1 MDNKLSELSKPVAYS
16 LRFRNMNGKPDKTIN
31 ANTTFSTLEK
41 AKAYGLGN
49 RYVTQDDGKIVC
61 VRAPSQD
68 PIVEP
73 LYSQEYVSALLE
85 KSKEKDERA
94 IACVNAFDGIETERI
109 AGKSLGEFLAGE
121 LYLNKAEP
129 KQDGSFGFT
138 FSGLAVQLM
147 ADCFADQFKSSGAIN
162 YLELLFEHAE
172 VGEMTVT
179 MQRVEGL
186 TPAQKLAAAEQR
198 IAELEEQ
205 SEQFKKELHN
215 ESAANAHAYE
225 RIRELEKRLATPV
238 RLPEKYNMKMAGDKS
253 TKSMFY
259 GHNSA
264 INDSAK
270 AIRAAGFAVE
280 GDSE

>member
-1 MDNKLSELSKPVAYS
+1 MDNKLSELSKPVGFVSKQAQALLKS
-16 LRFRNMNGKPDKTIN
+16 GDT
-31 ANTTFSTLEK
+31 AS
-41 AKAYGLGN
+41 
-49 RYVTQDDGKIVC
+49 
-61 VRAPSQD
+61 VRPFFDVQGSS
-68 PIVEP
+68 P

-94 IACVNAFDGIETERI
+94 IACVNAFEGIDTERI

-198 IAELEEQ
+198 IAELEQAMRHIHGALLDITVPRVAIAKAAELAVEHASMKEQ
-205 SEQFKKELHN
+205 SN
-215 ESAANAHAYE
+215 
-225 RIRELEKRLATPV
+225 
-238 RLPEKYNMKMAGDKS
+238 G
-253 TKSMFY
+253 
-259 GHNSA
+259 
-264 INDSAK
+264 
-270 AIRAAGFAVE
+270 
-280 GDSE
+280 